1 MPARGD
7 QPPVNVVRRAHDR
20 LVPDGAAVDDDML
33 ARPPGAGDR
42 GQGGEPLDTHG
53 ARLRRI
59 RRKGKR
65 GRCGKG
71 KQPLRLPGGKE
82 RPHPALAIRG
92 RKVQEDLLPGL
103 QVEADFGEGQ
113 GGVRRG
119 LDDARK
125 LRPLGFQEFEPGRGV
140 KEEVPDF
147 DGRPGGRRSLAN
159 LDLDPA
165 LDDDLRPRLSPPL
178 PLRPPV
184 VRRA

>member
-20 LVPDGAAVDDDML
+20 LVPDRAAVDDDML

-42 GQGGEPLDTHG
+42 RQGGEPLDTHG

-59 RRKGKR
+59 RRKGE
-65 GRCGKG
+65 G

-82 RPHPALAIRG
+82 RPHPAFAIRG
-92 RKVQEDLLPGL
+92 RKVKEDLLPGL
-103 QVEADFGEGQ
+103 QVEADFGKGQ
-113 GGVRRG
+113 GGVGSG

-125 LRPLGFQEFEPGRGV
+125 LRPLAFQEFEPGRGV

-147 DGRPGGRRSLAN
+147 DGRPGGRRGLAD

-165 LDDDLRPRLSPPL
+165 LDDDLRPRLSL

-184 VRRA
+184 FRRA